1 MTKFYTSV
9 EPYGNAFRVRQVDDG
24 IRSNRIVRGFVPDL
38 FRPTNDESEKQAI
51 GMDGKTMLA
60 KLPCSNVREAKD
72 LIQQYSGT
80 SFDVYGSPN
89 MISQFISKTYPGTI
103 DFDPSNIRIFYLDME
118 CYTRNPDGSSAG
130 FPHSKDAKFPI
141 NLIQVIDS
149 QDVEGDVVRIW
160 GLQPFDDSESD
171 IIYTVC
177 RDESDLLCRF
187 VQFWQSNCPDVMTG
201 WNVKGFDVPYI
212 VNRIM
217 SVLGE
222 DEAKKLSP
230 WGEVRQRNYTND
242 FQQEEQT
249 YIISGVAVL
258 DYLELY
264 KKYTYHNLEN
274 YKLDSVA
281 HYELKSR
288 KVDYSDLGSL
298 LRLCDEDH
306 DKFVEYGATDSRL
319 ILQLEQKMKL
329 INLVF
334 ELAYHNKTNYADTFS
349 PVRSWEAIIFNTMLD
364 RNMYSTV
371 ENTDNTEQFRIEGG
385 FVKQPTTGKML
396 EWVISEDFASLYPSL
411 IMQYNISPETYLGQD
426 YLDVPQFEREDLIA
440 GSVDLS
446 KLTGTNIT
454 MTPNRSF
461 FNTEN
466 EGILPYLMGLMYA
479 ERKSIKREMLSVE
492 REREIV
498 RDKIR
503 SLSDETAG

>member
-38 FRPTNDESEKQAI
+38 FSEKQAI

-306 DKFVEYGATDSRL
+306 DKFVEYGATDSR
-319 ILQLEQKMKL
+319 
-329 INLVF
+329 F

-426 YLDVPQFEREDLIA
+426 YKYHNDTKQIIFQYR
-440 GSVDLS
+440 
-446 KLTGTNIT
+446 KRRNIT
-454 MTPNRSF
+454 LFDGADVCGTKINQ
-461 FNTEN
+461 
-466 EGILPYLMGLMYA
+466 A
-479 ERKSIKREMLSVE
+479 K
-492 REREIV
+492 REIV